1 MNTTWQQKLKSLGY
15 SLDEQGQAQLAAPGS
30 EAGIVPLSHQRIIR
44 IQGPDTEKFLQG
56 QLSCD
61 IADVD
66 RIGSRL
72 GAHCNIKGHMI
83 SLFRV
88 MKRDP
93 ETFWLRTDAGL
104 LDKALA
110 TIRKYILFSKAD
122 ADPADELV
130 GIGLFGAHAVEL
142 AGRIVAEPPTD
153 TDAVVNEG
161 NRLLVRVPGNRFEC
175 WLPADDAVTLIDTLL
190 TGAGAAGADS
200 WLLEEI
206 RAGIPDL
213 RPGTSESFIPQMTNL
228 QVYAGVS
235 FAKGCYTGQEVV
247 TRLQHRGILKKPM
260 YRAAVTTD
268 SRPQPGQM
276 LHTAEKENVGE
287 VVVAAPA
294 DNGRYEL
301 LAVISKEQAEN
312 HPILLGERDGPQLE
326 LLELPY
332 QLDPR
337 LFESKR

>member
-1 MNTTWQQKLKSLGY
+1 MNTTWQQKLESLGY

-44 IQGPDTEKFLQG
+44 ISGPDSEKFLQG
-56 QLSCD
+56 QLSCNLS
-61 IADVD
+61 DVS
-66 RIGSRL
+66 RLGSRL

-88 MKRDP
+88 MKQGPDS
-93 ETFWLRTDAGL
+93 FWLRTSGEL
-104 LDKALA
+104 TDKALA
-110 TIRKYILFSKAD
+110 TLKKYIIFSKAEATLD
-122 ADPADELV
+122 EELV
-130 GIGLFGAHAVEL
+130 GLGLSGPGAAEL
-142 AGRIVAEPPTD
+142 AAQLVSPVPTE
-153 TDAVVNEG
+153 TDAVSRNG
-161 NRLLVRVPGNRFEC
+161 DRLLVKVPGERYEC
-175 WLPADDAVTLIDTLL
+175 WLPARDASTLLDTLL
-190 TGAGAAGADS
+190 QQAKLAATDA
-200 WLLEEI
+200 WLLQEI
-206 RAGIPDL
+206 RAGIADL
-213 RPGTSESFIPQMTNL
+213 RAATSEAFIPQMTNL

-301 LAVISKEQAEN
+301 LAVISKEQAESGTI
-312 HPILLGERDGPQLE
+312 HLETQQGPTLALLD
-326 LLELPY
+326 LPY
-332 QLDPR
+332 TLDPR